1 MAERARDEGSPP
13 AGDGR
18 RCFRVVTEEFPDRI
32 EVRVE
37 EQEWVENFGWI
48 SRGDPFATA
57 FGRFCLPVPRRPH
70 WLARL
75 LHHLRSGRAMADALF
90 QAHFCRRLERALV
103 DAQVEANR
111 RNWERRLVHYHLES
125 VRDVLEP

>member
-1 MAERARDEGSPP
+1 MAERAMNRGSLPDGEG
-13 AGDGR
+13 G

-48 SRGDPFATA
+48 SRGDPHATV
-57 FGRFCLPVPRRPH
+57 FGRFCIAVPRRPH

-75 LHHLRSGRAMADALF
+75 LACLHADRVTADAFF
-90 QAHFCRRLERALV
+90 QARFRRRLERALV

-111 RNWERRLVHYHLES
+111 RNWERRLVHHHLET

>member
-1 MAERARDEGSPP
+1 VA
-13 AGDGR
+13 
-18 RCFRVVTEEFPDRI
+18 TEEFPDRI

-48 SRGDPFATA
+48 SHGDPFASV
-57 FGRFCLPVPRRPH
+57 FGRFCLTVPRRPH

-75 LHHLRSGRAMADALF
+75 LHRLRSDRGTAEAIF
-90 QAHFCRRLERALV
+90 QVHFRRRLERALV
-103 DAQVEANR
+103 KAQVEANR
-111 RNWERRLVHYHLES
+111 RNWERRLVSHHVEA